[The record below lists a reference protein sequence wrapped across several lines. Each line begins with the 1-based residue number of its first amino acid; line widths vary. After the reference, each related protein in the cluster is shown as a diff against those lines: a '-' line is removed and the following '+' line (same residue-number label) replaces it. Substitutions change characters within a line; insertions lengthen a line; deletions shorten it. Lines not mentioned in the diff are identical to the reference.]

1 MKRTLALVG
10 SIIGTCFSAIF
21 SVIMLIGSIFIFG
34 LLDSIGTLNG
44 SAILS
49 LLIVIVEISVII
61 IALVLNIVA
70 IVKSTNIEKMKKTSP
85 IIAAIIFNFLSVGI
99 VIYSLFSTF
108 NILNLINGI
117 GLLVAGVLMII
128 DLCTLK
134 KSAKILQP
142 QGEVNLEDVK

>member
-70 IVKSTNIEKMKKTSP
+70 IVKSTNVEKMKKTSP
-85 IIAAIIFNFLSVGI
+85 IIAAIIFNFLCVGI
-99 VIYSLFSTF
+99 VIYSFFSTF

-142 QGEVNLEDVK
+142 QVEVNLEDVK